1 MKVKETAQAYR
12 AEKKIYTYQDYANLP
27 DDRNLYEILKG
38 ELVMTPSPI
47 TIHQRMSSILF
58 NMFFNFIEKQQIG
71 EIFSAPFDV
80 VLNATNVV
88 QPDII
93 FISNDN
99 KQIITEK
106 NIQGAPDL
114 IIEILSPSTA
124 YYDLI
129 DKKEIYET
137 FGVKEYW
144 IVDPKKQWI
153 EIYILKDLHRRAD
166 KTGKIQ
172 SHLLKEFEIELK
184 AIFK

>member
-12 AEKKIYTYQDYANLP
+12 TEKKIYTYQDYANLP

-38 ELVMTPSPI
+38 ELIMTPSPV
-47 TIHQRMSSILF
+47 TIHQIISSRLERALDVFLDANSIGIFFHAPYDVIL
-58 NMFFNFIEKQQIG
+58 N
-71 EIFSAPFDV
+71 EI
-80 VLNATNVV
+80 NVI

-93 FISNDN
+93 FVLNENS
-99 KQIITEK
+99 QIITEK
-106 NIQGAPDL
+106 NIKGCPDL
-114 IIEILSPSTA
+114 IIEILSPGTA

-153 EIYILKDLHRRAD
+153 EIYILKV
-166 KTGKIQ
+166 
-172 SHLLKEFEIELK
+172 
-184 AIFK
+184 IFKKGI